1 MRDDSERIRDIQECL
16 EKIEKYAV
24 KGKRVFYE
32 DELIQ
37 TWVIHH
43 LQIIGEAN
51 RAISEQFKG
60 KYPQVLW
67 LKITDFMN
75 LIVHEYFRVD
85 LNIVWEIV
93 ENELPKLKQQ
103 INDILRDIQSNE

>member
-1 MRDDSERIRDIQECL
+1 MRDDSERIRYIQECL
-16 EKIEKYAV
+16 EKIEKYTTRGE
-24 KGKRVFYE
+24 KVFYE

-43 LQIIGEAN
+43 LQIIGEAS
-51 RAISEQFKG
+51 RATSEQFKA

-67 LKITDFMN
+67 LKIADFRN

-85 LNIVWEIV
+85 LKIVWAIV

-103 INDILRDIQSNE
+103 INDILEDI

>member
-1 MRDDSERIRDIQECL
+1 MRDDTERIKDIQECI

-24 KGKRVFYE
+24 RGKMAFFE
-32 DELIQ
+32 EELIQ
-37 TWVIHH
+37 TWVIYN
-43 LQIIGEAN
+43 LQIIGEAS
-51 RAISEQFKG
+51 RATSEQFKA
-60 KYPQVLW
+60 KYPQILW
-67 LKITDFMN
+67 LKIADFRN

-85 LNIVWEIV
+85 LAIVWEIV